1 MAHHALRGGAAQRT
15 QKACFVKKEANRELL
30 FPGEGRSRFARKQFA
45 IGISTS
51 FRKSTFVA
59 Y

>member
-1 MAHHALRGGAAQRT
+1 M
-15 QKACFVKKEANRELL
+15 KKEANRKLL
-30 FPGEGRSRFARKQFA
+30 FPQEGRSRFATKQFA
-45 IGISTS
+45 ISISTS